1 MLLFCPDPA
10 AGGRCCSQPELEHWG
25 SVTQAVELLALA
37 LVLAVIAKLVSIHR
51 QIEALVCGVSQAG
64 VSAAGFFCG
73 WSMGLLAFSY
83 FYVKYSP
90 RKKMIIEWFALE
102 WTLKII

>member
-37 LVLAVIAKLVSIHR
+37 LVLAMIANLVSIHR

-64 VSAAGFFCG
+64 VSAAGFFVGGVWGC
-73 WSMGLLAFSY
+73 WHFPI
-83 FYVKYSP
+83 F
-90 RKKMIIEWFALE
+90 
-102 WTLKII
+102 T